1 MQFLKKQ
8 TNKERL
14 ADHPPAYM
22 NEITGADKLI
32 KWGQAEDVLRQT
44 KNFLI

>member
-14 ADHPPAYM
+14 ADHPPAYI
-22 NEITGADKLI
+22 NEITGADKRI
-32 KWGQAEDVLRQT
+32 KWGQAVDVLSQT
-44 KNFLI
+44 NNFLI